1 MSIGHESPTPRT
13 AHGRL
18 LFCLVCLVPI
28 ALALISCETLRVGS
42 DYDHTADF
50 SGYRSFSWLPRQD
63 YGTDNPL
70 VVERA
75 RESIQSGLQKRGYT
89 YTADAGQA
97 DFTVDF
103 TIGSQER
110 VNVRT
115 YPTPYAGPWYWYGP
129 RWWGY
134 RYWGTGV
141 DVHRYREGTLAIDMF
156 DAKTHKPVWHG
167 WAKKP
172 LTRRDLE
179 HSDVSIPEAID
190 AVLATFPPH

>member
-1 MSIGHESPTPRT
+1 MSIGHKSPTPRT
-13 AHGRL
+13 AHGRF
-18 LFCLVCLVPI
+18 LFGLVCLVPI

-42 DYDHTADF
+42 DYDPTAD
-50 SGYRSFSWLPRQD
+50 
-63 YGTDNPL
+63 
-70 VVERA
+70 
-75 RESIQSGLQKRGYT
+75 
-89 YTADAGQA
+89 
-97 DFTVDF
+97 
-103 TIGSQER
+103 
-110 VNVRT
+110 
-115 YPTPYAGPWYWYGP
+115 GP